1 MEQFWFQNVK
11 IAFRTENQNTSFE
24 FTIKIYLK
32 NNKHTGRKTSSKS
45 VQVSLS
51 SENTDRVNIM
61 NPSFLVRFL
70 CSIVVRAVDSHTGV
84 PGSNP
89 ARSIYFFKNS

>member
-24 FTIKIYLK
+24 FTIKIYLE

-61 NPSFLVRFL
+61 NPS
-70 CSIVVRAVDSHTGV
+70 
-84 PGSNP
+84 
-89 ARSIYFFKNS
+89 